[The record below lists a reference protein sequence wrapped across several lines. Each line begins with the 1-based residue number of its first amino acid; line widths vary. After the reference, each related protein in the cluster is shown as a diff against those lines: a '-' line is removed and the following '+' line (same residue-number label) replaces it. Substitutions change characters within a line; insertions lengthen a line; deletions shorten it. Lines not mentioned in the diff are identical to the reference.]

1 MGCSWFSCHKSGREL
16 SEVDGEIAAI
26 DNVKIYKYRE
36 IRQATDD
43 FNAENKIGEGG
54 FGSVYKGHLKDG
66 KVAAIKILSAESR
79 QGVREFLTEINV
91 ISKIQHD
98 NLVKLY
104 GCCVEGNHRIL
115 VYNYLENNSLDKTL
129 LAGGYTRS
137 GIQFDWSTRAN
148 ICVGVAKGLAFL
160 HEEVRPHIIHRD
172 IKASNILLD
181 KYLSPKI
188 SDFGLARLMPP
199 NLTHVSTRVA
209 GTIGYLAPE
218 YAVRGQLTRKAD
230 IYSFGVLLMEIVSG
244 RSNKNTRLP
253 SEFQYLLERAWALY
267 ERNEIVDLVDTGL
280 NGVFDAEEACRYL
293 KIGLLCTQDSP
304 KLRPTMSTVVRLLTG
319 EKDIDYRKISR
330 PGLISDFMDL
340 KVRGQD
346 EAKAE
351 EVNRQNYTN
360 PSSSSNTSSSA
371 GTRDNSNA
379 YSSGA
384 SSAHAARLVKSFG
397 SDLRICT
404 RLSVLRSK
412 QWPSSSPELF

>member
-1 MGCSWFSCHKSGREL
+1 MGCSWFSCHKSGGKP

-43 FNAENKIGEGG
+43 FSAENKIGEGG

-66 KVAAIKILSAESR
+66 KVAAIKVLSAESR

-91 ISKIQHD
+91 ISEIQHD

-199 NLTHVSTRVA
+199 NMTHVSTRVA

-267 ERNEIVDLVDTGL
+267 ERNELVDLVDTGL

-340 KVRGQD
+340 KVRGPD
-346 EAKAE
+346 DAKPE
-351 EVNRQNYTN
+351 EVNRHNYTN

-384 SSAHAARLVKSFG
+384 SSAHAGNTF
-397 SDLRICT
+397 
-404 RLSVLRSK
+404 
-412 QWPSSSPELF
+412 SSTL

>member
-1 MGCSWFSCHKSGREL
+1 MGCSWFSRRGGGP
-16 SEVDGEIAAI
+16 SEVDDGGIASI
-26 DNVKIYKYRE
+26 QNVKIYKYKE
-36 IRQATDD
+36 ILQATDD
-43 FNAENKIGEGG
+43 FNPHNKIGEGG

-66 KVAAIKILSAESR
+66 KIAAIKVLSAESR
-79 QGVREFLTEINV
+79 QGVKEFLTEINV
-91 ISKIQHD
+91 ISEIQHE

-115 VYNYLENNSLDKTL
+115 IYNYLENNSLDKTL

-137 GIQFDWSTRAN
+137 GIQFDWRTRAK
-148 ICVGVAKGLAFL
+148 ICIGVAKGLAFL

-181 KYLSPKI
+181 RDLSPKI

-199 NLTHVSTRVA
+199 NMTHVSTRVA

-230 IYSFGVLLMEIVSG
+230 IYSFGVLLMEIVSA

-253 SEFQYLLERAWALY
+253 TEYQYLLERAWELY
-267 ERNEIVDLVDTGL
+267 ERNELVDLVDAGL

-304 KLRPTMSTVVRLLTG
+304 KLRPTMSTVVKLLTG
-319 EKDIDYRKISR
+319 EKDIDTRKITR

-340 KVRGQD
+340 KVRGPVVETKPD
-346 EAKAE
+346 D
-351 EVNRQNYTN
+351 EVNRNNYTN
-360 PSSSSNTSSSA
+360 PSSYNASSSS
-371 GTRDNSNA
+371 GTRDNSNV

-384 SSAHAARLVKSFG
+384 SSAAAVSSF
-397 SDLRICT
+397 
-404 RLSVLRSK
+404 
-412 QWPSSSPELF
+412 SSTI

>member
-1 MGCSWFSCHKSGREL
+1 MGCSWFSRRGGGP
-16 SEVDGEIAAI
+16 SEVDDGGIASI
-26 DNVKIYKYRE
+26 QNVKIYKYKE

-43 FNAENKIGEGG
+43 FNPHNKIGEGG

-66 KVAAIKILSAESR
+66 KIAAIKVLSAESR
-79 QGVREFLTEINV
+79 QGVKEFLTEINV
-91 ISKIQHD
+91 ISEIQHE

-115 VYNYLENNSLDKTL
+115 IYNYLENNSLDKTL

-137 GIQFDWSTRAN
+137 GIQFDWRTRAK
-148 ICVGVAKGLAFL
+148 ICIGVAKGLAFL

-181 KYLSPKI
+181 RDLSPKI

-199 NLTHVSTRVA
+199 NMTHVSTRVA

-230 IYSFGVLLMEIVSG
+230 IYSFGVLLMEIVSA

-253 SEFQYLLERAWALY
+253 TEYQYLLERAWELY
-267 ERNEIVDLVDTGL
+267 ERNELVDLVDAGL

-304 KLRPTMSTVVRLLTG
+304 KLRPTMSTVVKLLTG
-319 EKDIDYRKISR
+319 EKDIDTRKITR

-340 KVRGQD
+340 KVRGPVVETKPD
-346 EAKAE
+346 D
-351 EVNRQNYTN
+351 EVNRNNYTN
-360 PSSSSNTSSSA
+360 PSSYNASSSS
-371 GTRDNSNA
+371 GTRDNSNV

-384 SSAHAARLVKSFG
+384 SSAAAVSSF
-397 SDLRICT
+397 
-404 RLSVLRSK
+404 
-412 QWPSSSPELF
+412 SSTI